1 MNTKEKIMIQSLHLF
16 AQNGYEAVSVK
27 DIADKLGI
35 TKGALYRHY
44 ANKRDIFNHI
54 VNKMKQNDFERSQ
67 DFGVPEGSFAEMEK
81 VYHETVF
88 EKIKDFSI
96 AQFRYWT
103 EDSFASDFRKLLILE
118 QYRDSE
124 MSKLYQQYLVSGVV
138 GYMEDLFREMKGYKI
153 EDPRQFAI
161 DFYAPIYIAMSI
173 YDGTNDKEEAIS
185 IVEKHIDR
193 FSKIIRNMSE

>member
-1 MNTKEKIMIQSLHLF
+1 MNTKEEIMIQSLHLF

-44 ANKRDIFNHI
+44 ANKRDIFDHI

-153 EDPRQFAI
+153 EDPKQFAI

-193 FSKIIRNMSE
+193 FSKIIKRMSE

>member
-1 MNTKEKIMIQSLHLF
+1 MNTKEEIMIQSLHLF
-16 AQNGYEAVSVK
+16 AQNGYKAVSVK

-44 ANKRDIFNHI
+44 ANKRDIFDHI

-193 FSKIIRNMSE
+193 FSKIIKKMSE

>member
-1 MNTKEKIMIQSLHLF
+1 MNTKEKIMTQSLHLF

-44 ANKRDIFNHI
+44 ANKRDIFDHI

-153 EDPRQFAI
+153 EDPKQFAI